1 MKQLFHSLTK
11 FERNLWLFSI
21 VIVSVSFILFSNNYL
36 TLIASLIGMT
46 ALIFVAKGYVI
57 GQILTVLFAIVYG
70 VISYYFGYYGEM
82 ATYLG
87 MTSPM
92 AILAVISW
100 VKHPYKDSKEVEIEN
115 LSIKMIILVC
125 LLSLLVTYIFY
136 FILKVLNTKN
146 LIISTISVTTS
157 FLASAFTFFRS
168 PYYALGYALNDLVL
182 IVMWIFASLENS
194 SYLPMVICFMM
205 FFINDTYGLV
215 NWLAMA
221 RKQRK
226 WKSPEGLIFLFFN

>member
-21 VIVSVSFILFSNNYL
+21 VIVSVSFILFSNDYL
-36 TLIASLIGMT
+36 TLIASLIGVT
-46 ALIFVAKGYVI
+46 ALIFVAKGYAI
-57 GQILTVLFAIVYG
+57 GQLLTVLFAIVYG
-70 VISYYFGYYGEM
+70 VISYYFVYYGEM

-87 MTSPM
+87 ITSPM

-115 LSIKMIILVC
+115 LSIKMILLVC

-136 FILKVLNTKN
+136 FILKALNTKN

-157 FLASAFTFFRS
+157 FLASAFTFLRS

-182 IVMWIFASLENS
+182 IVMWIFASLENN

-226 WKSPEGLIFLFFN
+226 

>member
-1 MKQLFHSLTK
+1 
-11 FERNLWLFSI
+11 
-21 VIVSVSFILFSNNYL
+21 
-36 TLIASLIGMT
+36 
-46 ALIFVAKGYVI
+46 
-57 GQILTVLFAIVYG
+57 
-70 VISYYFGYYGEM
+70 M

-226 WKSPEGLIFLFFN
+226 

>member
-226 WKSPEGLIFLFFN
+226 